1 MWFELLKKINLN
13 RNFIRVFL
21 KNAYKFSI
29 MMFFILAYI
38 KIFGDENTLIGVS
51 IYVGLAMFPVCDS
64 NMKRSSMLLVI
75 AIVFIGSGLVSQ
87 LDALSPWIS
96 FPINFLFVYLV
107 MMMTSEPT
115 YLKLNIVMLLPFL
128 FCQSVPV
135 SLEQFPIRMLAIFS
149 GTFLMILATYFGWK
163 KRGFGSEDSKSFRQQ
178 LSLNKKHY
186 KTGIRMATGISI
198 AILVS
203 SILKTEKVLWITLVV
218 MSLTQIN
225 SEEML
230 SRIKYRIL
238 GTVLGS
244 IFFFLA
250 FEYLLG
256 REYAIFIVLLFGF
269 IGFFSDEYKHKQFIN
284 TVSAINAS
292 LILFNTKNAIWNR
305 FAGLALGIA
314 IVLILYFIEKLMV
327 KKFTLVREESTV

>member
-1 MWFELLKKINLN
+1 MWFDLLKKINLN
-13 RNFIRVFL
+13 RNFIREFL

-29 MMFFILAYI
+29 MMLFILAYI

-135 SLEQFPIRMLAIFS
+135 SLEQFPTRMIGILS

-269 IGFFSDEYKHKQFIN
+269 IGLFSDEYKHKQFIN

>member
-1 MWFELLKKINLN
+1 MWFDLLKKINLN
-13 RNFIRVFL
+13 RNFIREFL

-29 MMFFILAYI
+29 MMLFILAYI

-135 SLEQFPIRMLAIFS
+135 SLEQFPTRMIGILS

-269 IGFFSDEYKHKQFIN
+269 IGFFSDEYKHKKFIN